1 MGSRRRP
8 VVSVQGV
15 AQTAQNTLVDEVA
28 GWPGIELAEGRFGS
42 TRFMVGR
49 RELGHLHGT
58 TVLDMPLPKPLKAEL
73 IASGEAI
80 QHRWTPPE
88 SGWVTI
94 ELSDEAAV
102 TRAIELL
109 RERYEHASALR
120 DSRERAAQ

>member
-1 MGSRRRP
+1 MAEATKNP
-8 VVSVQGV
+8 
-15 AQTAQNTLVDEVA
+15 LIDEVA

-73 IASGEAI
+73 IARGEAI
-80 QHRWTPPE
+80 QHRWTRPE

-94 ELSDEAAV
+94 ELGGEADV
-102 TRAIELL
+102 TRAMGLL
-109 RERYEHASALR
+109 RERYEHATALR
-120 DSRERAAQ
+120 ERRKRPAS